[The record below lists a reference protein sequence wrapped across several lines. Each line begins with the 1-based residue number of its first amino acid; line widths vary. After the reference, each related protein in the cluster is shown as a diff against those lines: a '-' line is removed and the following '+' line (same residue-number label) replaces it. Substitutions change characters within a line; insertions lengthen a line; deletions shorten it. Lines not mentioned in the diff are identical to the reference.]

1 MTAGMKQGVA
11 GARQTRAATAR
22 RAMAARGFQE
32 AVTWSFMPK
41 EIAAHFG
48 KVEDA
53 LTVANPVASEL
64 NYMRPTA
71 LANLAQAAQRA
82 ANRGERNVRLFEA
95 GPIYLGDGPKD
106 QRTVIAALV
115 QPAPQRHWQGAP
127 PAYDSYAA
135 KADLFALL
143 DALGQP
149 ADKFQIGAPTQGHW
163 HPGQAAS
170 LKLGPKMTVANF
182 GALHPGVLKAMDVSG
197 PVYAFEL
204 NLNALPVMKA
214 RATKTKPVLERADLT
229 PIRRDLAFL
238 VDAGV
243 AAGDLVRHAQGGE
256 KQLVSRIDVFD
267 VYQGQGV
274 PEGKK
279 SVAVEVTL
287 QPREALKDDQ
297 IQAIMDRIIAS
308 VAKGTGGVLRG

>member
-1 MTAGMKQGVA
+1 MPEGLKQSVA
-11 GARQTRAATAR
+11 AARQSRVSIAR
-22 RAMAARGFQE
+22 RAMAARGFLE
-32 AVTWSFMPK
+32 AVTWSFMAR
-41 EIAAHFG
+41 EHAALFG

-71 LANLAQAAQRA
+71 IGNLAQAAQRA
-82 ANRGERNVRLFEA
+82 ANRGERSIRLFEA

-106 QRTVIAALV
+106 QRTVIAGLV
-115 QPAPQRHWQGAP
+115 QPSPQRHWQGTP
-127 PAYDSYAA
+127 QPYDAFAA

-143 DALGQP
+143 AALGQP
-149 ADKFQIGAPTQGHW
+149 GDKFQIGAATQPHW
-163 HPGQAAS
+163 HPGQSAS

-182 GALHPGVLKAMDVSG
+182 GALHPAVLKALDVDG

-214 RATKTKPVLERADLT
+214 KSTKTKPVLERADLT
-229 PIRRDLAFL
+229 PIRRDFAFV
-238 VDAGV
+238 VDADV
-243 AAGDLVRHAQGGE
+243 PAGELVRHALGAD
-256 KQLVSRIDVFD
+256 KQLISKVDVFD

-274 PEGKK
+274 AEGKK
-279 SVAVEVTL
+279 SVAFEITL

-297 IQAIMDRIIAS
+297 IQAIMDRVIAS
-308 VAKGTGGVLRG
+308 VSKGTGGVLRG